1 MDGWELGFT
10 KCMEFEKC
18 SVCLTDGMY
27 WYLVYLFRGDK
38 AFCSPEC
45 RSKQITLDERSR
57 NCSSAA
63 LKTGGGAPS
72 RRSRVSAASSAAA
85 A

>member
-1 MDGWELGFT
+1 MDGSLGLRRG
-10 KCMEFEKC
+10 MECEKR
-18 SVCLTDGMY
+18 SLRLTDVMY
-27 WYLVYLFRGDK
+27 WYLVCLFRGDK